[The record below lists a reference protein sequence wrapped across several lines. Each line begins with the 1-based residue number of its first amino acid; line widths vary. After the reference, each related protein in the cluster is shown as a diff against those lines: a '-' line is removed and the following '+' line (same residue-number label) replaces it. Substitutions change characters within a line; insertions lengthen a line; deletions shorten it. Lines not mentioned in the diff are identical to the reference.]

1 MPTSTQSIRE
11 IVTQYPS
18 SAKVF
23 HRFDIDLCLQAD
35 LSLEGACQELQLS
48 VDQVLE
54 KLTDSEAQERG
65 GMASDPATIS
75 LARLVQHIVRIHHL
89 CVRQELPRLA
99 EMALKL
105 AATRGDRAPELSR
118 VAELI
123 GKLNGEMYAHIQKE
137 EQVLFPFISQM
148 DQESIV
154 AYPPSHARF
163 RSVTHPIFMM
173 EQEHESADH
182 IVAELIR
189 LTNHFEP
196 PSWACATHIAL
207 FSGLREFEADLK
219 QHVHLENDVLF
230 PRAIQLEAELKVRS

>member
-18 SAKVF
+18 SARVF

-48 VDQVLE
+48 VDQVIE

-65 GMASDPATIS
+65 GIALDPATLS
-75 LARLVQHIVRIHHL
+75 LARLVQHIVRIHHH

-105 AATRGDRAPELSR
+105 AATRGDHAPKLAK

-123 GKLNGEMYAHIQKE
+123 EKFRGEMYTHIQKE

-154 AYPPSHARF
+154 AYPPSHACF

-207 FSGLREFEADLK
+207 FSGLREFEADLR

>member
-48 VDQVLE
+48 VDQVIE

-65 GMASDPATIS
+65 GIALDPATLS
-75 LARLVQHIVRIHHL
+75 LARLVQHIVRIHHH

-105 AATRGDRAPELSR
+105 AATRGDHAPKLAK

-123 GKLNGEMYAHIQKE
+123 EKFRGQMYTHIQKE

-154 AYPPSHARF
+154 AYPPSHACF

-230 PRAIQLEAELKVRS
+230 PRAIQLEAALKVRS

>member
-11 IVTQYPS
+11 IVMQHPR
-18 SAKVF
+18 SAKVL
-23 HRFDIDLCLQAD
+23 HRFDIDLSLQAD

-54 KLTDSEAQERG
+54 KLADSESQERG
-65 GMASDPATIS
+65 GMALDPAALS
-75 LARLVQHIVRIHHL
+75 LARLIKHIVRVHHH

-99 EMALKL
+99 EMASKV
-105 AATRGDRAPELSR
+105 ASKRGDRAPELAKI
-118 VAELI
+118 AELI
-123 GKLNGEMYAHIQKE
+123 EKLHSEMYAHIQKE

-154 AYPPSHARF
+154 AYPPSHACF

-173 EQEHESADH
+173 EQEHESAGH
-182 IVAELIR
+182 IVAQLTQ

-196 PSWACATHIAL
+196 LSWACATHIAL
-207 FSGLREFEADLK
+207 YSGLRDFEADLR

-230 PRAIQLEAELKVRS
+230 PRAIQLEAELKSRS

>member
-65 GMASDPATIS
+65 GMASDPATLS

-99 EMALKL
+99 EMAIE
-105 AATRGDRAPELSR
+105 AGGDT
-118 VAELI
+118 
-123 GKLNGEMYAHIQKE
+123 G
-137 EQVLFPFISQM
+137 
-148 DQESIV
+148 
-154 AYPPSHARF
+154 
-163 RSVTHPIFMM
+163 
-173 EQEHESADH
+173 
-182 IVAELIR
+182 
-189 LTNHFEP
+189 
-196 PSWACATHIAL
+196 
-207 FSGLREFEADLK
+207 
-219 QHVHLENDVLF
+219 
-230 PRAIQLEAELKVRS
+230 